1 MKVRDV
7 IKMLEQ
13 DAGTWIALVGAIGS
27 TNIQRSRVWSQF
39 LVSRETTLA
48 LELSIAF

>member
-1 MKVRDV
+1 MSSRCLNKT
-7 IKMLEQ
+7 
-13 DAGTWIALVGAIGS
+13 AGTWIALLGAIGS